1 MVKGGKHVIE
11 RIEWGYLLAV
21 GIAVVDVR
29 CCCRM

>member
-21 GIAVVDVR
+21 GIAVVDE
-29 CCCRM
+29 CRDV